1 MAGVHKLTRGKAD
14 ISSNNNR
21 NTLRRRRRRRRRNR
35 KGIVKHGT
43 ENSHSKNWN
52 LHAE

>member
-1 MAGVHKLTRGKAD
+1 MAGVHKLTRGKAG

-21 NTLRRRRRRRRRNR
+21 NTLRRRRRRRNR
-35 KGIVKHGT
+35 KGIVKHDT
-43 ENSHSKNWN
+43 ENSPSKNWN

>member
-1 MAGVHKLTRGKAD
+1 MAGVHKLTRGKAG

-43 ENSHSKNWN
+43 ENSPSKN
-52 LHAE
+52 

>member
-1 MAGVHKLTRGKAD
+1 MAGVHKLTRGKAG

-21 NTLRRRRRRRRRNR
+21 NTLRRRRRRRKNQKR
-35 KGIVKHGT
+35 IVKHDT
-43 ENSHSKNWN
+43 ENSPSKNWK

>member
-1 MAGVHKLTRGKAD
+1 MAGVHKLTRGKAG

-21 NTLRRRRRRRRRNR
+21 NTLRRRRRRRRNR

-43 ENSHSKNWN
+43 ENSPSKNWN

>member
-1 MAGVHKLTRGKAD
+1 MAGVHKLTRGKAG

-21 NTLRRRRRRRRRNR
+21 NTLRRRRRWNR
-35 KGIVKHGT
+35 KGIVKHDT
-43 ENSHSKNWN
+43 ENSPSKNWN

>member
-1 MAGVHKLTRGKAD
+1 MAGVHKLTRGKAG

-21 NTLRRRRRRRRRNR
+21 NTLRRRRNR

-43 ENSHSKNWN
+43 ENSTSKN
-52 LHAE
+52 

>member
-1 MAGVHKLTRGKAD
+1 MAGVHKLTRGKAG

-21 NTLRRRRRRRRRNR
+21 NTLRRRRRRRRKNQKR
-35 KGIVKHGT
+35 IVKHDT
-43 ENSHSKNWN
+43 ENSPSKNWN

>member
-21 NTLRRRRRRRRRNR
+21 NTLRRRRRRRNR

-43 ENSHSKNWN
+43 ENSHCKNWN

>member
-1 MAGVHKLTRGKAD
+1 MAGVHKLTRGKAG

-21 NTLRRRRRRRRRNR
+21 NTLRRRRGGRNR
-35 KGIVKHGT
+35 KGIVKHDT
-43 ENSHSKNWN
+43 ENSPSKNWN

>member
-1 MAGVHKLTRGKAD
+1 MAGIHKLTRGKPD
-14 ISSNNNR
+14 ISSNNKR
-21 NTLRRRRRRRRRNR
+21 TTLRRRRRRNR
-35 KGIVKHGT
+35 KGILKHGT